1 MAGTTASRVGS
12 IAIGVMLGIALMAL
26 FYRAAMSDWLSKNS
40 VPRASLPEKT
50 SDDEVARGRRANGCV
65 LAIDGEPVRAPPSLA
80 GLADD
85 LRVDDRR
92 QSIEWQENG
101 ASGKTAFARFEGGGY
116 ESRTLAVVLVG
127 DKAVSV
133 QAAFDTD
140 YGFYLGEVHVDGS
153 SVRSAATCSISS
165 STSSGSTVSRTS
177 STGAAR

>member
-1 MAGTTASRVGS
+1 VAGTTASRVGS
-12 IAIGVMLGIALMAL
+12 IAIGVMLGVALMAL
-26 FYRAAMSDWLSKNS
+26 FYRAAI
-40 VPRASLPEKT
+40 PRASLPEKT
-50 SDDEVARGRRANGCV
+50 SDDEVAPRGRQANGCV